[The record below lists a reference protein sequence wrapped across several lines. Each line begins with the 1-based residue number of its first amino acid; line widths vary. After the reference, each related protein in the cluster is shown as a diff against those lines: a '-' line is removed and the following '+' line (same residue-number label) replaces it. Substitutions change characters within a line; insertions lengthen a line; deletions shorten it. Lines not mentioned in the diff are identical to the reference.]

1 MCDARRMSC
10 ALHHPGRPGGRG
22 GVRLRTC
29 GAGAGHSPSDHSA
42 RGAGTLGGA
51 ASFVQVEQ
59 YGRAFGNP
67 TISGRVF
74 RVSKNSGFRKCNP
87 TSPRNK

>member
-10 ALHHPGRPGGRG
+10 ALHHPGRPGGQG
-22 GVRLRTC
+22 GVRVRTC

-42 RGAGTLGGA
+42 RGAGTVGGA

-59 YGRAFGNP
+59 QQQ
-67 TISGRVF
+67 TIGSRSAGWATTV
-74 RVSKNSGFRKCNP
+74 VH
-87 TSPRNK
+87 